1 MNTTSRLVRPAA
13 FLGAAASL
21 LLAATPVAAQDIEEP
36 EDEDR
41 GYTVTLGAGAQF
53 SPEYP
58 GADSLR
64 FYPVPSIGVRRQGDP
79 LSFEAPDEG
88 WGFGVL
94 GEDDVFDFGPA
105 VQWEAKRRE
114 EDVGAA
120 VGEVDNSLEVGGFVE
135 AMVIPD
141 TFRLRIEGRKGLG
154 GHDAWVGDLSAD
166 FIVRDRDTYIF
177 SIGPR
182 ARWSDNDYH
191 DAYYSV
197 TPAVAAVTGLPAF
210 DAGAGFYAVG
220 VAAGLTYKLDR
231 HWGLYGW
238 AGYDRLIDDAAD
250 SPIVRQ
256 FGSRD
261 QFSAGFAVIYEFD
274 IADPF

>member
-13 FLGAAASL
+13 FLGAAASF
-21 LLAATPVAAQDIEEP
+21 LLAATPVAAQDVEEP

-41 GYTVTLGAGAQF
+41 GFTVTLGAGAQF

-120 VGEVDNSLEVGGFVE
+120 VGDVDNSLEVGGFVE

-154 GHDAWVGDLSAD
+154 GHDAWVGDVSAD
-166 FIVRDRDTYIF
+166 LIVRDRDTYIF

-197 TPAVAAVTGLPAF
+197 TPAVAAATGLPAF
-210 DAGAGFYAVG
+210 DAGGGFYAAG
-220 VAAGLTYKLDR
+220 VAAGMTYKLDR

>member
-1 MNTTSRLVRPAA
+1 MGWGRMTMTSRLGRPA
-13 FLGAAASL
+13 FLLGAAAAVL
-21 LLAATPVAAQDIEEP
+21 LVATPVAAQDS
-36 EDEDR
+36 DETDNDDR

-53 SPEYP
+53 SPEFP

-79 LSFEAPDEG
+79 LTFEAPDEG
-88 WGFGVL
+88 WGFGIL

-105 VQWEAKRRE
+105 VQFEAKRRE

-120 VGEVDNSLEVGGFVE
+120 VG
-135 AMVIPD
+135 
-141 TFRLRIEGRKGLG
+141 
-154 GHDAWVGDLSAD
+154 
-166 FIVRDRDTYIF
+166 IVT
-177 SIGPR
+177 
-182 ARWSDNDYH
+182 
-191 DAYYSV
+191 
-197 TPAVAAVTGLPAF
+197 
-210 DAGAGFYAVG
+210 
-220 VAAGLTYKLDR
+220 GLTYKLDR

-250 SPIVRQ
+250 SPIVRA